1 MQSFIVK
8 IDKNRKIIE
17 KTISAKNKGEAT
29 RIGRKHGKVISVS
42 KASGGLFNIPMDQAD
57 RQIFLQ
63 RLSAMLASK
72 VGTGEALSLM
82 EATFSGPIKTVSKKM
97 LDFVEN
103 GDGIGQAMEKIGTPN
118 FTAQIIALVQAGE
131 RGGDTALALRNAA
144 DFEMEM
150 SQIKRSAGFAIYGG
164 IGGIFA
170 ALGILLGTKYYFAPQ
185 IIENDFMQRFMST
198 IGDSVD
204 SFMLLTNVSLIV
216 LGIVIA
222 FMLMIFVV
230 SSLGKLVAPVG
241 ADRFIT
247 KIPIVKDLV
256 LARNNYTAL
265 FGMSMLVNS
274 GVSMEQALSI
284 SASATKKGQMRDDFE
299 SAHRAV
305 RSGNPWA
312 MAMKGL
318 HPTDKAALSTSQ
330 DRDQIAKSLNAIADQ
345 YKAIFASRIA
355 MTAPVLQGI
364 AGIFLLLSAASL
376 FGLTIM
382 PMLQISASGLQ

>member
-1 MQSFIVK
+1 MKSFIVK

-17 KTISAKNKGEAT
+17 KTVSAKNKSEAT
-29 RIGRKHGKVISVS
+29 RMARKFGKVVSVTS
-42 KASGGLFNIPMDQAD
+42 ASSGLFNIPMDQAD

-72 VGTGEALSLM
+72 VGTGEALTLM
-82 EATFSGPIKTVSKKM
+82 EATFSGPIKKVSKDM
-97 LDFVEN
+97 LDYVEN
-103 GDGIGQAMEKIGTPN
+103 GDGIGTAMEKVGAPN
-118 FTAQIIALVQAGE
+118 FTAQIVALVKAGE
-131 RGGDTALALRNAA
+131 RGGNTAQALRNAA

-150 SQIKRSAGFAIYGG
+150 SQIRRGAGAALWGG
-164 IGGIFA
+164 IGGILS
-170 ALGILLGTKYYFAPQ
+170 ALGILCGTKYYFAPQ
-185 IIENDFMQRFMST
+185 ILENDFMSRFMDT
-198 IGDSVD
+198 IGPSVEK
-204 SFMLLTNVSLIV
+204 FMLLTNVSIIA
-216 LGIVIA
+216 LGIVIS
-222 FMLMIFVV
+222 FMMVIGFV

-241 ADRFIT
+241 ADKFIT